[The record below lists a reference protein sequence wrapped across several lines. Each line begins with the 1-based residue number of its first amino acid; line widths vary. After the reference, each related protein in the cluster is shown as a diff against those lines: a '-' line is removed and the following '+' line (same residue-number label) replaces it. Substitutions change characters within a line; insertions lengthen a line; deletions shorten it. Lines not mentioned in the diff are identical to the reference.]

1 MKKILFLLYIKLL
14 FVVGGFAQPTTAY
27 TCKGGAVSAN
37 IQFEGTPTQKNTWRQ
52 QFLTWGASN
61 GLGASDILAEVSNA
75 YNCHAYAWHLREGN
89 TNQVWINNATYA
101 APPACQP

>member
-14 FVVGGFAQPTTAY
+14 FVVGGFAQPTTVY

-61 GLGASDILAEVSNA
+61 GLGASDILAEASNA